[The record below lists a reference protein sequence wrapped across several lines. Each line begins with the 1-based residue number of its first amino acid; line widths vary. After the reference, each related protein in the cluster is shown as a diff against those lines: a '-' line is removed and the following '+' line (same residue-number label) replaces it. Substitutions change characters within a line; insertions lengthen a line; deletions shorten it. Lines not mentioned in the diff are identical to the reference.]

1 MNEFA
6 SLPLVRAL
14 GWALCHSLWQ
24 GAALGLLAA
33 GLLRAARHRSPE
45 FRYRLASTALA
56 LLVLAFAGTVLWL
69 LPQGAAEI
77 SPEGGLFVPIF
88 ETSAVAGRWAQF
100 RLLATPWMPWLL
112 LAWGLGLCL
121 RLLKLGGGLVWL
133 YGPCL
138 GAAEPAPAEWQTRFD
153 RLRLEAGV
161 HPSVRLGLSWEVD
174 SLLVLGWLKPVILVP
189 AGALLALPPE
199 ALEAL
204 LAHEFAHIRR
214 GDFLANLIQTLA
226 ESILFYHPAV
236 WWLSRRIRQEREH
249 CCDDAAV
256 WACGDPILYASA
268 LLGLEELRTQPKS
281 IPDLALAA
289 SGGNLMSRIQRLLR
303 PRITQGITQGIV
315 LPLAAL
321 LPAFLLAA
329 VLGVAS
335 LSATTSDTP
344 VAPPKSAAPAS
355 DPVDMDFKQ
364 IRVKHQPDAP
374 EYPPEAKAQRIQG
387 TVVVGITIG
396 VDGKVTD
403 AKTLS
408 GPEELHA
415 CAVGYAKDW
424 EFEPVK
430 VKGKPVPA
438 RFKLTMPFRLR

>member
-1 MNEFA
+1 MNEVA

-45 FRYRLASTALA
+45 FRYRLASTALG
-56 LLVLAFAGTVLWL
+56 LIVLTFAGTVLWL
-69 LPQGAAEI
+69 LPQGATEI
-77 SPEGGLFVPIF
+77 SSEGGLFAPIF
-88 ETSAVAGRWAQF
+88 ETGAVAGKWAQF
-100 RLLATPWMPWLL
+100 RLLATPWMPWLI

-121 RLLKLGGGLVWL
+121 RLLKIGGGLVWF

-138 GAAEPAPAEWQTRFD
+138 GAAEPAPAEWQGRFN
-153 RLRLEAGV
+153 RLRGEAGIRV
-161 HPSVRLGLSWEVD
+161 SVKLSLSWEVD
-174 SLLVLGWLKPVILVP
+174 SLLVLGWLKPVVLVP
-189 AGALLALPPE
+189 AGALLALPTE

-204 LAHEFAHIRR
+204 LTHELAHIRR
-214 GDFLANLIQTLA
+214 GDFLANLVQTLA
-226 ESILFYHPAV
+226 ESILFYNPAV

-256 WACGDPILYASA
+256 QACGDPLLYSSA
-268 LLGLEELRTQPKS
+268 LLGLEELRMQPKHV
-281 IPDLALAA
+281 PDLALAA

-303 PRITQGITQGIV
+303 PRITQDTV

-321 LPAFLLAA
+321 IPALFLATALGA
-329 VLGVAS
+329 VT
-335 LSATTSDTP
+335 LSARASDAP
-344 VAPPKSAAPAS
+344 KAPPKAESAAS
-355 DPVDMDFKQ
+355 GPVDMDFKQ
-364 IRVKHQPDAP
+364 IRVKHQPEAP
-374 EYPPEAKAQRIQG
+374 AYPPDAKAQRIQG